1 MAGGKDPSRMSRSGK
16 HLETAVSISQ
26 ARADVGAV
34 GFDPT
39 RGGEMPW
46 RQPGISPRDHRS
58 TSNVPSAAQG
68 HSQVRGLPSD
78 AGEGGGGSNL
88 SEACLI
94 LKSGPVEMEGQGSSQ

>member
-1 MAGGKDPSRMSRSGK
+1 MAGGKDPSLMSRSGK

-46 RQPGISPRDHRS
+46 RQPGISPRDHRT

-68 HSQVRGLPSD
+68 YSQVY
-78 AGEGGGGSNL
+78 NL
-88 SEACLI
+88 FCLFSHTNGCENMGR
-94 LKSGPVEMEGQGSSQ
+94 LCRRDLL

>member
-1 MAGGKDPSRMSRSGK
+1 MIWLLGRFYMAGGKDPSLMSRSGK

-46 RQPGISPRDHRS
+46 RQPGISPRDHRT

-68 HSQVRGLPSD
+68 YSQVSD
-78 AGEGGGGSNL
+78 L
-88 SEACLI
+88 SLWKTI
-94 LKSGPVEMEGQGSSQ
+94 G